1 MQEIG
6 VDLVFIKRMAPIIE
20 DKRLLKKIF
29 TEEEIA
35 YAELKANKSE
45 TYAGLFASKEA
56 TLKSLKRGLEACPL
70 TDIEI
75 VHRDGIP
82 SIKLHNKIKEENEAQ
97 KCTFSL
103 SIAHDGDYAIATV
116 LASKL

>member
-35 YAELKANKSE
+35 YAESKANKS
-45 TYAGLFASKEA
+45 AGLFASKEA